1 MTRFKLKPNQP
12 QEAKVVVGI
21 YDGKVFIYGVY
32 VDEEEA
38 EEQKVILAENVV
50 KKHRQAREGM
60 KKIIKPLRE
69 PLEEEMVALDNRLRE
84 NYKVITVELG
94 VPIEVEVF
102 EVL

>member
-1 MTRFKLKPNQP
+1 MKRFRIKPNQP

-21 YDGKVFIYGVY
+21 YSGKLFIYGIY

-38 EEQKVILAENVV
+38 EEQKVILAEDVV
-50 KKHRQAREGM
+50 KKHRQATEGM

-69 PLEEEMVALDNRLRE
+69 PSEEEMIALDNRLRE
-84 NYKVITVELG
+84 NYKVVSVKLGEPVEVEL
-94 VPIEVEVF
+94 F